1 MALPH
6 PRLIAAGVAL
16 VLAFGAGWWL
26 RGLQVKAATVDQ
38 TKAQAKADVQQAQ
51 RTSEAVQQHAQVKTE
66 TEIRYVTV
74 TREVEKLVE
83 RPVYLQQCLDDDGL
97 RAINAQILGADAP
110 GSGPALPEA
119 GHPAG
124 HDGGL
129 MCCAGAPT
137 RCASISFARRRWR
150 GCRGRGRNKQFFWRR
165 AEGAG
170 FNFLQKPPATLLW
183 HNTKSV

>member
-6 PRLIAAGVAL
+6 PRLIAAGAAL

-26 RGLQVKAATVDQ
+26 RGLQVKAAMVKQ
-38 TKAQAKADVQQAQ
+38 AQAQAKADVQQAQ

-83 RPVYLQQCLDDDGL
+83 RPVYLERCMDDDGVRIL
-97 RAINAQILGADAP
+97 NGQILGTDAP
-110 GSGPALPEA
+110 GTGAALPEA

-124 HDGGL
+124 HDGG
-129 MCCAGAPT
+129 
-137 RCASISFARRRWR
+137 
-150 GCRGRGRNKQFFWRR
+150 
-165 AEGAG
+165 
-170 FNFLQKPPATLLW
+170 
-183 HNTKSV
+183 